1 VVIKSTVAI
10 GEEPHV
16 EIAGFANSSADVDG
30 VSSER
35 LSKRR
40 QKTRPSEVQNQA
52 AVDVAEVSIYT
63 HLNYR
68 SVTVNDIL
76 I

>member
-1 VVIKSTVAI
+1 MVIKSTVAI

-16 EIAGFANSSADVDG
+16 EIAGFANSSADVNR

-35 LSKRR
+35 PGKRR
-40 QKTRPSEVQNQA
+40 QKARPNEVPNQS

-63 HLNYR
+63 
-68 SVTVNDIL
+68 
-76 I
+76 

>member
-1 VVIKSTVAI
+1 MVIKSTVAI
-10 GEEPHV
+10 GEEPLV

-40 QKTRPSEVQNQA
+40 QKARPSEVQNQA
-52 AVDVAEVSIYT
+52 AVDVAEVSIHT
-63 HLNYR
+63 
-68 SVTVNDIL
+68 
-76 I
+76 

>member
-1 VVIKSTVAI
+1 MVIKSTVAI

-35 LSKRR
+35 VIKRR
-40 QKTRPSEVQNQA
+40 QKARPSEVQNQA
-52 AVDVAEVSIYT
+52 AVDVAEVSIHT
-63 HLNYR
+63 
-68 SVTVNDIL
+68 
-76 I
+76 